1 MKESERMTAKL
12 LINQLELMTDSQFVA
27 YVAMIG
33 ADSDNPLNDYI
44 ARRLDRVALILEAQ
58 DVASR
63 R

>member
-1 MKESERMTAKL
+1 MKESDRMTAKL
-12 LINQLELMTDSQFVA
+12 LVNQLELMSDSQFVA
-27 YVAMIG
+27 YVAMIC

-58 DVASR
+58 DVAER